1 MSLVNLKSNY
11 STFNKDWLQK
21 LKSKDKNNVNTQT
34 AAQRNKERYFNRVNP
49 IDSMIGNIPDINR
62 NFGNSSVVT
71 NGIQKQNTP
80 SQNKGVQIPSI
91 YQNINKFN
99 TDSNVRIPDKI
110 IKPNN
115 DSNLEGKTFVDINKD
130 VKQVG
135 NVTTKDNNINYDMDR
150 DVLQT
155 KPLVSVNKNISQDG
169 RHEQS
174 SVELIKSK
182 FMDIS
187 SQSSVDINPTKQDG
201 RHENSNTEVIPTKQ
215 DGRHKNSNTEVI
227 PTNTIEH
234 KSFIEI
240 NYNKSNVDITTQSS
254 FNPVFTQVGTNNNDS
269 DIVLFKPNT
278 SGNNEVSNINIIKS
292 ELVVDKKIPIT
303 VNTDVDLIGV
313 TVPNINAFN
322 NTPLQGRHENSNFNP
337 NIIPISG
344 QFLGETTPFNTS
356 KLSGRHIV
364 DTSILNIDGTPTG
377 VNFFSDI
384 NSNGFTIKQTQSN
397 FNTESSRF
405 VWSGTN
411 IPEVNFFSDEHFEGF
426 KKYSRLYQ
434 TFLVNRNSKYTFV
447 NEPQS
452 VNFFV
457 DTNAGGFTLN
467 MALLETEYNTQSSIY
482 VWSGDSSNSP
492 TSDFF
497 SNLNVTEG
505 FHKFAQL
512 YDTKYLHESSKYV
525 WVGNRD
531 DAPSTDFFSNLN
543 VTEGFHKFAR
553 LYDTKYLHESSKYV
567 WVGDRTNSPS
577 TDFFS
582 NLNVTEGFHK
592 FAQLYDTKYLHESSI
607 YVWSG
612 TGTDA
617 PSVDYFNNTHN
628 TGFTK
633 FVKMYETE
641 YKRDVSIYVW
651 SGTGNDAPETNF
663 FVNTYNTGFTKF
675 VQLYDT
681 EFKNGTSIYV
691 WDGTATDAP
700 ETNFFVDT
708 YNTGFT
714 KFASQLET
722 EFKNGT
728 STYVWN
734 GTSTDAPSTNFFTNT
749 YNTGFTKFVSQLE
762 TEFIQDT
769 SKYVWG
775 GGSSDAPAVD
785 FFNNDKVAGFDTF
798 FDGDTKY
805 DHTKSIISLLAPD
818 KYDVTPT
825 TSELE
830 DDIPS
835 EENITPTPYA
845 PDGGGINSLRD
856 NSPTVEFYNTPG
868 TDAST
873 KFGQM
878 YTKFSLRDDSYNP
891 DLLGSHP
898 FIVRGFQDGSSEE
911 VERWGYGAGFDEGL
925 VRGGA
930 TVNAERSVTDV
941 VRMAKFMASGKG
953 LLTIAKNVGL
963 YLSNPDTETHPT
975 VSSPIGSLRNTQ
987 LYNPLSV
994 TLQAGVGDKGSHLLP
1009 FGINPTDA
1017 YPRYEDVAKDR
1028 NDLSDVKVLD
1038 AIIPSALPGDQGQQ
1052 NRLLMLTK
1060 ELFPSH
1066 LKLQASLI
1074 PDFSGKI
1081 INKLS
1086 SKNGGVGSTYG
1097 IGPTLIT
1104 RAVNTRNMDNVND
1117 YIFNVPT
1124 FQYNSSVNNNS
1135 IRGTKNI
1142 DTFKV
1147 PRPEW
1152 EKAFQ
1157 QSVINRYLYFAE
1169 GPGKALESD
1178 TSRQFTLRNPFIKTH
1193 TNDKNTELNKPAQ
1206 NATLPSNVE
1215 LGLKNYQT
1223 LAYEKL
1229 NREVFLNPPNS
1240 NAIRK
1245 FNDFRLGLDN
1255 DETKGFSSDPNVEN
1269 YKENNL
1275 EDKYGIGE
1283 PGKVSDGSTPNRS
1296 NHKLITGNADK
1307 VNLIDFKTTTVTT
1320 IKDVYGEVHDL
1331 IDFYFTGTD
1340 IEKGDDLIV
1349 FRAILGSISDTFSPS
1364 WSSQTYIGR
1373 ADPVYVYNSF
1383 ERSVSFDL
1391 KVVATSN
1398 EELKPMWRKL
1408 NALASYTGPEYTKAG
1423 LIRGPVLRL
1432 TLGNLFQKTPV
1443 FIESLSYTMDNASN
1457 TWEINKQ
1464 DEDVDQPATLQ
1475 VPKVVDVSLGLKII
1489 GNFRPQVRGTMYSL
1503 FETDAVG
1510 KPIANKKSFFTEEE
1524 LGEVA
1529 DESQYNAQISG
1540 STP

>member
-34 AAQRNKERYFNRVNP
+34 SAQKNKERYSNRVNP
-49 IDSMIGNIPDINR
+49 IDTMIGNIPEINR
-62 NFGNSSVVT
+62 NFGNSSVIT

-91 YQNINKFN
+91 YQDINKFN

-115 DSNLEGKTFVDINKD
+115 DSNIEGKTFVNINKD

-135 NVTTKDNNINYDMDR
+135 NVTVKDNNINYDINR
-150 DVLQT
+150 DILQT
-155 KPLVSVNKNISQDG
+155 KSIVSVNKNISQEG

-182 FMDIS
+182 FMDIT

-201 RHENSNTEVIPTKQ
+201 RHENSNTEVIPT
-215 DGRHKNSNTEVI
+215 NTV
-227 PTNTIEH
+227 EH
-234 KSFIEI
+234 KSSIEI
-240 NYNKSNVDITTQSS
+240 NYNRSNSDITLQSS
-254 FNPVFTQVGTNNNDS
+254 FNPIFTKIGTNNNDS

-278 SGNNEVSNINIIKS
+278 SGNNEISNINIIKS
-292 ELVVDKKIPIT
+292 ELVVDKRIPIT
-303 VNTDVDLIGV
+303 VNTDIDLTGV
-313 TVPNINAFN
+313 TVPNINVFN

-337 NIIPISG
+337 KLIPISG

-364 DTSILNIDGTPTG
+364 DTSILNIDDNPTG

-411 IPEVNFFSDEHFEGF
+411 IPEVNFFSDDHFEGF
-426 KKYSRLYQ
+426 KKYARLYQ

-525 WVGNRD
+525 WI
-531 DAPSTDFFSNLN
+531 
-543 VTEGFHKFAR
+543 
-553 LYDTKYLHESSKYV
+553 
-567 WVGDRTNSPS
+567 GDRTNAPS

-612 TGTDA
+612 TGNDA
-617 PSVDYFNNTHN
+617 PSVNYFNNTHN

-641 YKRDVSIYVW
+641 YKKDVSIYVW

-700 ETNFFVDT
+700 ETNFFVNT

-728 STYVWN
+728 SIYVWN

-762 TEFIQDT
+762 TEFIPDT
-769 SKYVWG
+769 SKYVWS

-785 FFNNDKVAGFDTF
+785 FFSNDKVSGFDTF

-835 EENITPTPYA
+835 EENINPTPYA

-911 VERWGYGAGFDEGL
+911 VERWGFGAGFDEGL

-1028 NDLSDVKVLD
+1028 NDLSDVKVMD
-1038 AIIPSALPGDQGQQ
+1038 AIIPSVLPGDQGQQ

-1066 LKLQASLI
+1066 LKLQASII

-1104 RAVNTRNMDNVND
+1104 RAVNTRDMDDVND
-1117 YIFNVPT
+1117 YIYNVPT
-1124 FQYNSSVNNNS
+1124 FQYNSSVNDNS

-1169 GPGKALESD
+1169 GPGKTLESD

-1255 DETKGFSSDPNVEN
+1255 DETKGFSSDPLIEN

-1283 PGKVSDGSTPNRS
+1283 PGKVSNGTTPDRS
-1296 NHKLITGNADK
+1296 NHKLKTGNADK
-1307 VNLIDFKTTTVTT
+1307 VNLIDFTTKQVTSL
-1320 IKDVYGEVHDL
+1320 KDVYGEVHDL
-1331 IDFYFTGTD
+1331 IDFYFTGTEVD
-1340 IEKGDDLIV
+1340 KSDDLIV
-1349 FRAILGSISDTFSPS
+1349 FRAIIGNISDTFSPS

-1383 ERSVSFDL
+1383 ERSFSFDL

-1408 NALASYTGPEYTKAG
+1408 NALASYTGPEYTRAG
-1423 LIRGPVLRL
+1423 LIRGPILRF

-1443 FIESLSYTMDNASN
+1443 FIESLSYTMDNTSN
-1457 TWEINKQ
+1457 TWEINRQ
-1464 DEDVDQPATLQ
+1464 DEEGEQPATLQ

-1489 GNFRPQVRGTMYSL
+1489 GNFRPQVKGTMYSL
-1503 FETDAVG
+1503 FETDATG
-1510 KPIANKKSFFTEEE
+1510 KPIPNNKSFFSKEE

-1529 DESQYNAQISG
+1529 DESQYNAQIDSG
-1540 STP
+1540 SAS